1 MLTPYYIY
9 RHIRPDTNQVFYVGK
24 GRNRRGRY
32 LYERSKSK
40 DRRNKYWWNI
50 VRKNKGEY
58 IVEIVAEFETQESCD
73 AKEIEFIAL
82 YGRSNLKGGT
92 LCNLTDG
99 GDGSTNIVHSE
110 ETKAKLRAA
119 VADGKH
125 PNFGKKLSA
134 ETCRKKSEAVK
145 GEKHH
150 LYGKTL
156 PKEWVRNLA
165 KGKLGEKNPWFG
177 KPSPVSKKVKN
188 TRTGAVYDS
197 IARAA
202 KAEGIKPGKLYSIL
216 DGHTKTNTTDLVRI

>member
-1 MLTPYYIY
+1 M
-9 RHIRPDTNQVFYVGK
+9 K
-24 GRNRRGRY
+24 
-32 LYERSKSK
+32 
-40 DRRNKYWWNI
+40 
-50 VRKNKGEY
+50 KNKGKY
-58 IVEIVAEFETQESCD
+58 IVEIVAEFETQEACD

-134 ETCRKKSEAVK
+134 ETCRKKSEALK

-150 LYGKTL
+150 LFGTSLPQEWRDKIAAGKI
-156 PKEWVRNLA
+156 
-165 KGKLGEKNPWFG
+165 GEKNPWFG
-177 KPSPVSKKVKN
+177 KPSPASKQVKN
-188 TRTGAVYDS
+188 IKTGVIYDS

-216 DGHTKTNTTDLVRI
+216 DGHTKVNTTDLVRI